1 MKHLFTMA
9 YRDLTRNKR
18 RSLLSAL
25 ALGMGLALLLLMAA
39 VVRGEMKDSIES
51 NIRLETGHMQI
62 RAESYNEDKNSLE
75 WKDLIEKP
83 ENIISKLASQ
93 PEVVQATP
101 RILASGIINTIDDSV
116 GVKIIGMDPA
126 SSVNAPFQNGMLS
139 GQYLQADDRDQMI
152 IGSDLAKKYKLQV
165 GSSIQL
171 LANTAEGD
179 VNEQTFTVKGIFST
193 KVPAFDQSTILLP
206 LAKAQAMTGT
216 ENHASVIMILLKDR
230 EMADPLKARIQTS
243 QYQVKTWL
251 ELNQFTMSF
260 ESYAN
265 SYMYLL
271 YMIVLAV
278 TATVIVNTLVMAV
291 FERTREIGIL
301 SAVGMRS
308 SSIMNMFLIE
318 SGLLAILGIL
328 MGIVIGSGLVLYA
341 NKVGFY
347 IGNMGITGM
356 MLGERIY
363 GYMTLVDA
371 IPLII
376 IALVVTLAASLYP
389 AILAARMEPIE
400 ALHGGKVS

>member
-9 YRDLTRNKR
+9 YRDLARNKR

-193 KVPAFDQSTILLP
+193 KVTAFDQSTILLP

>member
-9 YRDLTRNKR
+9 YRDLARNKR

-51 NIRLETGHMQI
+51 NIRLQTGHMQI

-83 ENIISKLASQ
+83 EDIIMKLASQ

-101 RILASGIINTIDDSV
+101 RILASGIINTIDESV
-116 GVKIIGMDPA
+116 AVKIIGMDPA
-126 SSVNAPFQNGMLS
+126 SGVNSPFQDGMLT

-152 IGSDLAKKYKLQV
+152 IGSEMAKKYKLQV

-171 LANTAEGD
+171 LANTADGD

-216 ENHASVIMILLKDR
+216 ENHASVIMVLLKDR

-308 SSIMNMFLIE
+308 SSILNMFLIE
-318 SGLLAILGIL
+318 SGLLAILGIM
-328 MGIVIGSGLVLYA
+328 MGIIIGSGLVLYA

-363 GYMTLVDA
+363 GYMTITDA

-376 IALVVTLAASLYP
+376 LALVVTLAASLYP
-389 AILAARMEPIE
+389 AILASRMEPVE
-400 ALHGGKVS
+400 ALHGGKLS